1 MIALQSG
8 TRRWEE
14 RSRFW
19 ISILRSGGF
28 FLVTWCHWR
37 CLDWEQL
44 STGRRQCVKSTNIFF
59 ILTKWCLGVRQD
71 RLKVFNPQKKS
82 ALPAFEET
90 HRRLK
95 KHQDLSN
102 EEGAFFSQFYL
113 FFWPR
118 FSFFHNLI
126 FFFDQDFHIRWIPDV
141 AAWQRLYLPQAP
153 IPDSQGKR

>member
-19 ISILRSGGF
+19 ISILRSGVF

-102 EEGAFFSQFYL
+102 QEGDNILNYFFSIL
-113 FFWPR
+113 R
-118 FSFFHNLI
+118 
-126 FFFDQDFHIRWIPDV
+126 RWISHFCADGFPMWLHDNGCICPK
-141 AAWQRLYLPQAP
+141 PQLRTRREK
-153 IPDSQGKR
+153 GKNL

>member
-1 MIALQSG
+1 MRLIIVVKMMIVDADDWWWLIYHADDVDAAAREAREHSAG
-8 TRRWEE
+8 LTLPWSPCRAGLEGEKKDLDFEFPSWG
-14 RSRFW
+14 
-19 ISILRSGGF
+19 LVVF

-102 EEGAFFSQFYL
+102 QEGDNILNYFF
-113 FFWPR
+113 
-118 FSFFHNLI
+118 I
-126 FFFDQDFHIRWIPDV
+126 F
-141 AAWQRLYLPQAP
+141 A
-153 IPDSQGKR
+153 